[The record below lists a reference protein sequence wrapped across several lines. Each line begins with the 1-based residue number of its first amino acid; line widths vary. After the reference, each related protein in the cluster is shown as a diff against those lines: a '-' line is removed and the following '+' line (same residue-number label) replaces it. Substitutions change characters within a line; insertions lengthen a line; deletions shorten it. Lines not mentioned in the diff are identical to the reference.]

1 MPEHVYKN
9 TLYIF
14 KILSCSMCIVV
25 LALLFDKNKDTN
37 FFLWASMTACFTMQF
52 DYKKTIN
59 FSQFTGNFI
68 GSVIGIIIWI
78 AMSSSSF
85 LHSYSISLEYL
96 FLVLGIFLTTL
107 ICLVL
112 KAVQY
117 IGVALS
123 SFLIV
128 TIYDVGHHS
137 IDGALLR
144 IFYCFIGCIV
154 AYVVEHSANFLLH
167 KYRPH

>member
-14 KILSCSMCIVV
+14 KILGCSVLIVI

-37 FFLWASMTACFTMQF
+37 FFLWASLTACFTMQF
-52 DYKKTIN
+52 DYKKSIN
-59 FSQFTGNFI
+59 FTQFTGNFI

-78 AMSSSSF
+78 GMSSSSF

-96 FLVLGIFLTTL
+96 FLVIGIFLTSI
-107 ICLVL
+107 ICLCF

-117 IGVALS
+117 TGIALS

-128 TIYDVGHHS
+128 TVYDVGHHT

-144 IFYCFIGCIV
+144 IFYCFIGCVV
-154 AYVVEHSANFLLH
+154 AYVVEHSCTFFFQ
-167 KYRPH
+167 KYRPE